1 MSEITLSRRLAR
13 RIRGMAVSH
22 EDRLAAE
29 RYVRDWLGSMVAG
42 GGTGIGARLRAYA
55 VGRQDL
61 EGRVFL
67 AAALSHVTETDDLH
81 RGSITHPG
89 CVVVP
94 VALLVGRARDADG
107 RAVLEAVLAGYE
119 AMLRVGEALGPA
131 HYRIFHNTATAG
143 VFGAAAAAAQL
154 LGLDEDGWV
163 WALGNA
169 GTQAAGL
176 WQFNADATMSKHLH
190 AGHAAEAGLRAAL
203 LAAEG
208 FTGPA
213 AILEGD
219 RGFFRGY
226 CPDAVPERVL
236 ADAAGWKLRETSFKP
251 YPSCRHT
258 HPAIDAALELRA
270 ALLGDD
276 DGVAGDA
283 REATGDRDFART
295 GDFAGAIDAVRI
307 ATYPVALDV
316 TDRPHPG
323 SPYAAKFSL
332 QYCVATTLLHG
343 RPGLDAFALERI
355 EDGLTWALLERTSV
369 EADGDMA
376 AAYPE
381 RWGAVVEIRFSCG
394 AVLDA
399 RRTEARGDPE
409 SPLTDHELDEKFH
422 DLCTAAGIGEGTIGR
437 LLAECGSLPQGGMIQ
452 GLPWIDPAGAHRTT
466 TSEGSDTSHGI
477 R

>member
-1 MSEITLSRRLAR
+1 MPEPTLSRGMAR
-13 RIRGMAVSH
+13 RIRGMAVSRA
-22 EDRLAAE
+22 DRVDAE

-42 GGTGIGARLRAYA
+42 GGTEIGGRLRRYA
-55 VGRQDL
+55 AGRPDV

-81 RGSITHPG
+81 RASTTHPG

-94 VALLVGRARDADG
+94 VALLLGRDRGADG

-143 VFGAAAAAAQL
+143 VFGAAAAAARL

-226 CPDAVPERVL
+226 CPDPVPDRVL
-236 ADAAGWKLRETSFKP
+236 ADAGGWKLRETSFKP

-270 ALLGDD
+270 ALGGDD
-276 DGVAGDA
+276 GGLAAGP
-283 REATGDRDFART
+283 GDP
-295 GDFAGAIDAVRI
+295 AGIGELAGGIAAVRI
-307 ATYPVALDV
+307 ASYPVALDV
-316 TDRPHPG
+316 TDRPRPR
-323 SPYAAKFSL
+323 SSYAAKFSL

-343 RPGLDAFALERI
+343 RPGLDAFAPERI
-355 EDGLTWALLERTSV
+355 GESRIRALLERTSV
-369 EADGDMA
+369 EPDPELA
-376 AAYPE
+376 AVYPE
-381 RWGAVVEIRFSCG
+381 RWGARVEVRLPG
-394 AVLDA
+394 GGVRVA

-409 SPLTDHELDEKFH
+409 SPLTDHDLNEKFH
-422 DLCTAAGIGEGTIGR
+422 DLCAAGGIGDATIAR
-437 LLAECGSLPQGGMIQ
+437 LLAECGSLPSGGRIE
-452 GLPWIDPAGAHRTT
+452 GLPWIDATGADPAT
-466 TSEGSDTSHGI
+466 TSEGSETSHGI